1 MTDII
6 NNVTSG
12 TFTFQ
17 APANLYSAGGGR
29 ISYQAR
35 YVLCYESSTS
45 TLSLLYVRLVTVS
58 RLRPQAAYHKLLSDL
73 GYGLTWRGAGRRARR
88 TPVLRC
94 PALSPLRRITDRG
107 RRGR

>member
-17 APANLYSAGGGR
+17 APANLYSAGGGC
-29 ISYQAR
+29 ISYQAP

-45 TLSLLYVRLVTVS
+45 TISLLYVCLVTVS
-58 RLRPQAAYHKLLSDL
+58 RMRPQAAYHKLLSDL
-73 GYGLTWRGAGRRARR
+73 GYGLTWRGSSRRARSCG
-88 TPVLRC
+88 VLLYL
-94 PALSPLRRITDRG
+94 LSAG
-107 RRGR
+107 